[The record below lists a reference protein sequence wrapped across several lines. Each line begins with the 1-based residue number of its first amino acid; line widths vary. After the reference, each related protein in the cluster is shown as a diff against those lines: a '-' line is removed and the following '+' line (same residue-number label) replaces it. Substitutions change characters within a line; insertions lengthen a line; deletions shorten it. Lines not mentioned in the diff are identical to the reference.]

1 MTMNEHTLA
10 PTSPQ
15 LPTLSRVMPWLRIG
29 LNGLLV
35 LFLAFDGIT
44 KVFRVAPVIEACQ
57 KMGLGPDTVVGI
69 GLLLLV
75 CTTLYATP
83 RTAILGAILLT
94 GYLGGAAATHVI
106 AGSGAFPTAFA
117 IGFGVLVWVGM
128 LLREPRLCQWLLRRQ

>member
-1 MTMNEHTLA
+1 
-10 PTSPQ
+10 
-15 LPTLSRVMPWLRIG
+15 MPWLRIG

-35 LFLAFDGIT
+35 LFLAFDAIT

-83 RTAILGAILLT
+83 RTAVLGAILLT
-94 GYLGGAAATHVI
+94 GYLGGAAASHVM
-106 AGSGAFPTAFA
+106 ARSGTFPTAFA